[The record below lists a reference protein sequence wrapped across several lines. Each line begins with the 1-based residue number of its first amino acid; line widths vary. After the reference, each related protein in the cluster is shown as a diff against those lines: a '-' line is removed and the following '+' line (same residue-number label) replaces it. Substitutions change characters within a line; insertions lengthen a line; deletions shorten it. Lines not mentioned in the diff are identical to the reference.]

1 MKKYYYEV
9 ISTFKNC
16 GDEYERGNSTN
27 LKDALSA
34 FYKEKAYKAKNETI
48 EIRRYKYSEY
58 IKDEYIKEM
67 YFSDFDVVSCGYSVV
82 KEI

>member
-9 ISTFKNC
+9 ISTFENC

-58 IKDEYIKEM
+58 IKD
-67 YFSDFDVVSCGYSVV
+67 FDVVSCGYSVI